1 MRRSGLLLA
10 VITTAG
16 LTACGPGTGGV
27 ACPDLG
33 QSSGVALTVA
43 AGYAAQ
49 VDVVHL
55 VACQDGG
62 CHEADLELM
71 PGSASLDQGC
81 TNDGVCSAT
90 ASPDG
95 TKVGNLDLGVLTES
109 PITATVSGTAPDGG
123 GLPVRSL
130 VFQPGAAYPFGEQC
144 PRYLSASVVLDSAG
158 LRPGS

>member
-1 MRRSGLLLA
+1 MRRPGVLLA
-10 VITTAG
+10 LITTAG
-16 LTACGPGTGGV
+16 LTACGPGAGGV

-33 QSSGVALTVA
+33 QSNGVALTVA
-43 AGYAAQ
+43 GNYAAQ

-71 PGSASLDQGC
+71 PGSTSVDQGC
-81 TNDGVCSAT
+81 TTDGVCSAT

-109 PITATVSGTAPDGG
+109 PITATVTGTAAGG
-123 GLPVRSL
+123 ALPVRYL
-130 VFQPGAAYPFGEQC
+130 VFKPSAGYPFGEQC
-144 PRYLSASVVLDSAG
+144 PRYLSASVILDSAG
-158 LRPGS
+158 LQPAS